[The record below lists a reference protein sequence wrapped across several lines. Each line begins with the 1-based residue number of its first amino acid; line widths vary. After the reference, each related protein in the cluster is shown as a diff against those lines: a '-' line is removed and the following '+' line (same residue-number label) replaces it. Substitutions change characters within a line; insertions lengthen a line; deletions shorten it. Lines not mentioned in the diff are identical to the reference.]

1 MISTLFILSGI
12 VNAAPVKLLDA
23 DFASE
28 LCSAWNNTKL
38 PAVLGRSGSAWVDS
52 AGSTGLQ
59 KMVVSRRDCQG
70 FKKVQLIIEAD
81 ASGAAMCTSGGAFDG
96 GDYQWKFEPTTSQW
110 ADFTDG
116 FGVMKMPGI
125 MNGFVGPYP
134 TAAANISSFEIFF
147 AAAGK
152 LALDSSVDWA
162 CSGADADDVNSEI
175 LDIDRSDM
183 AKILR

>member
-1 MISTLFILSGI
+1 MIATLLILSGI
-12 VNAAPVKLLDA
+12 ANAAPTTLLDA

-28 LCSAWNNTKL
+28 LCTAWNKTKL
-38 PAVLGRSGSAWVDS
+38 PAALGRSGSGWVDS
-52 AGSTGLQ
+52 AGSTGHQ
-59 KMVVSRRDCQG
+59 KMVISRRDCRD

-81 ASGAAMCTSGGAFDG
+81 ASGAAMCTSGGNFDG
-96 GDYQWKFEPTTSQW
+96 GEFQWKFEPTTSQW

-152 LALDSSVDWA
+152 LALDASVDWT
-162 CSGADADDVNSEI
+162 CSGADAGDVNDEI
-175 LDIDRSDM
+175 ADIDRSDM